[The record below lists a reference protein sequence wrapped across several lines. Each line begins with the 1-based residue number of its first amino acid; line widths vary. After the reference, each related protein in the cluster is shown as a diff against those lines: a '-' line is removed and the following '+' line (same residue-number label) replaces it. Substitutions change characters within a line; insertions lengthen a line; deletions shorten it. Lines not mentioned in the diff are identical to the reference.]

1 MRKRFR
7 SSEKNDQG
15 RKGQNPDTELYML
28 KIIPLI
34 RNEKDEDYRSYGGYY
49 FICKKKL
56 WYFANQ
62 IQMENE
68 HENVL
73 IGRMIDENSYIQE
86 RKNILIDGTINI
98 DFIRKHR
105 QILKLKIKSIEE
117 ATIWQVKYHLYYFRK
132 LEWKRCY
139 RLSSIKEESC
149 RRIRENDEEK
159 IKELIQDI
167 ESIVA
172 MPLPPTAKKMKICS
186 KCAYYELCF
195 I

>member
-1 MRKRFR
+1 MRI
-7 SSEKNDQG
+7 
-15 RKGQNPDTELYML
+15 M
-28 KIIPLI
+28 KITGVMA
-34 RNEKDEDYRSYGGYY
+34 EYY

-73 IGRMIDENSYIQE
+73 IGRTIDENSYNQE
-86 RKNILIDGTINI
+86 KKNILIDGTINI

-105 QILKLKIKSIEE
+105 QIHEVKKSKSIEE
-117 ATIWQVKYHLYYFRK
+117 ATVWQVKYYLYYLKKFGMENIIGVIDYP
-132 LEWKRCY
+132 L
-139 RLSSIKEESC
+139 L
-149 RRIRENDEEK
+149 RRNLVVELDKNDEEK
-159 IKELIQDI
+159 IEEVIKDI

-172 MPLPPTAKKMKICS
+172 MPSPPTANKMKICS

>member
-1 MRKRFR
+1 MK
-7 SSEKNDQG
+7 K
-15 RKGQNPDTELYML
+15 M
-28 KIIPLI
+28 KITGVMV
-34 RNEKDEDYRSYGGYY
+34 EYY

-105 QILKLKIKSIEE
+105 QIHEVKKSKSIEE
-117 ATIWQVKYHLYYFRK
+117 ATIWQVKYYLYYLRK
-132 LEWKRCY
+132 LGMEDIAGVIDY
-139 RLSSIKEESC
+139 PLL
-149 RRIRENDEEK
+149 RRNLVVGLEKNDEEK